1 MMAAEGGWTIADLS
15 SLGGWG
21 TFLITVGGLFH
32 LHGRQTKSAEN
43 IAEKAKEAKTEA
55 KAVADDLAAYKV
67 EAVEKFVPR
76 AHLDQMENRILKRMD
91 TQDERSDA
99 SLRGIAER
107 LDRIIE
113 GRTKA

>member
-1 MMAAEGGWTIADLS
+1 MAADGGWTIADLS
-15 SLGGWG
+15 SIGGWG

-32 LHGRQTKSAEN
+32 LHGRQTRSAEEN
-43 IAEKAKEAKTEA
+43 AEKAKEAKADA

-67 EAVEKFVPR
+67 TAVEKFVPR
-76 AHLDQMENRILKRMD
+76 EHLDQMENRILKRMD
-91 TQDERSDA
+91 AQDERSDA

-113 GRTKA
+113 GRAKS